1 MQDFLKSFMKIQ
13 PLKKKTA
20 RSTVTTSS
28 EQPGQKGQNAK
39 GKKKRK
45 KRGTSWLLTQ
55 LETKTKTKFA
65 FKNITKRIPF
75 CFGIKEQQDLPE

>member
-45 KRGTSWLLTQ
+45 KRGTS
-55 LETKTKTKFA
+55 
-65 FKNITKRIPF
+65 
-75 CFGIKEQQDLPE
+75 